1 MPPSSRNKLVAII
14 IALAAVSGVVVMF
27 LEKAGDWTR
36 NDGTF
41 GEGTG
46 YRVVDGD
53 TIEVE
58 DVGPVRYI
66 GIDAPERDEPYY
78 DEASAYNAELL
89 SRGELALRYGVE
101 RRDRFDRALAY
112 VYVRNEDGRNVFV
125 NWEMVRAGWAK
136 GLDVPPNVR
145 YADDFSR
152 AEKEARRYGRGI
164 WAKGDEGS
172 RE

>member
-1 MPPSSRNKLVAII
+1 MPPSSKNRLLTIVL
-14 IALAAVSGVVVMF
+14 ALSAVSAVTAVYFMRTG
-27 LEKAGDWTR
+27 GWTR
-36 NDGTF
+36 SAGIF
-41 GEGTG
+41 GEGPG

-78 DEASAYNAELL
+78 DEATAYNAELL
-89 SRGELALRYGVE
+89 SRGELSLAYGAE
-101 RRDRFDRALAY
+101 PRDRYDRALAY
-112 VYVRNEDGRNVFV
+112 VYVRDGEGRNVFV

-136 GLDVPPNVR
+136 TLEIPPNVR
-145 YADDFSR
+145 YADNFRR
-152 AEKEARRYGRGI
+152 AENDARRYERGI
-164 WAKGDEGS
+164 WAKGDGVP